1 MDTVGI
7 GSRIMFALGIYTIVM
22 STLWVTITETMF
34 VSDFAAFTGQNV
46 SEHRETSPKT
56 ADIYV
61 ITKRLVGV
69 ELLLVGLLVAFISHN
84 SYAKGERWSWYA
96 LLLAGVLTWVVF
108 IAYRILIGYW
118 ASVGL
123 VPFLIGLVLFI
134 IGIGV
139 PARAILGRRSTG
151 PL

>member
-1 MDTVGI
+1 
-7 GSRIMFALGIYTIVM
+7 MFGLGIYTIVM
-22 STLWVTITETMF
+22 SIFWVTITETMF
-34 VSDFAAFTGQNV
+34 VSDFAAYTGQNV

-56 ADIYV
+56 AEIYV

-69 ELLLVGLLVAFISHN
+69 ELLLVGVLVALISHN

-96 LLLAGVLTWVVF
+96 LLVAGLMTWGVF

-123 VPFLIGLVLFI
+123 VPFLVGLILFMV
-134 IGIGV
+134 GIAL
-139 PARAILGRRSTG
+139 PARAILGKRSTG
-151 PL
+151 AL